1 MTLRDFFTEHPEAAV
16 AFSGGA
22 DSALLVWAASRYAK
36 RVRAYYVKTPF
47 QPAFELRDA
56 RRLAAEAG
64 VGLTVLEFD
73 VLAAPEAAANGPERC
88 YHCKRALFSR
98 ILEAARED
106 GFSLVLDGTNASD
119 DAGDR
124 PGMRAIEE
132 LSVRSPLR
140 ECGLTKEDVRVLSQK
155 AGLFTWNKPAYAC
168 LATRVPQGTAITRE
182 TLETVEK
189 AEDALM
195 KLGFADFRVRVY
207 GDTAR
212 LQVTQEQLPLVLGTR
227 RAILESLGG
236 LFSAVTLDLEPRSP
250 SR

>member
-1 MTLRDFFTEHPEAAV
+1 MTLREFFTEHPEAAV

-47 QPAFELRDA
+47 QPAFELADA
-56 RRLAAEAG
+56 QRLAAEAG
-64 VGLTVLEFD
+64 VGLTVIEFD

-98 ILEAARED
+98 ILEAARKD

-168 LATRVPQGTAITRE
+168 LATRVPQGTRITRE

-195 KLGFADFRVRVY
+195 RLGFADFRVRVY

>member
-1 MTLRDFFTEHPEAAV
+1 MTLREFFTEHPEAAV

-56 RRLAAEAG
+56 QRLAAEAG
-64 VGLTVLEFD
+64 VGLTVIEFD
-73 VLAAPEAAANGPERC
+73 VLAVPEAAANGPERC
-88 YHCKRALFSR
+88 YFCKKALFSR

-124 PGMRAIEE
+124 PGMRAIAE

-168 LATRVPQGTAITRE
+168 LATRVPQGTRITRE

-195 KLGFADFRVRVY
+195 RLGFADFRVRVR
-207 GDTAR
+207 GDTAC

-227 RAILESLGG
+227 KAVLESLRG